1 MYSELDSYI
10 SMNQATLHNIFG
22 YPFAMMVLH
31 FFYCFL
37 MKQKTIL
44 VHEWGRNNQM
54 GEKQPDGEEQPDGR
68 ESARWGRNSQIG
80 GETARFS
87 LTHIYLTHFSSRFG
101 SGNHA
106 CTCMVTDLLQSEI
119 V

>member
-37 MKQKTIL
+37 MKRKTIL

-68 ESARWGRNSQIG
+68 ESARWGRNSQM
-80 GETARFS
+80 GEKQP
-87 LTHIYLTHFSSRFG
+87 
-101 SGNHA
+101 
-106 CTCMVTDLLQSEI
+106 DL

>member
-54 GEKQPDGEEQPDGR
+54 GEKQPDGGETARWGGTARWERISQMGEKQPD
-68 ESARWGRNSQIG
+68 WGRNSQI
-80 GETARFS
+80 
-87 LTHIYLTHFSSRFG
+87 
-101 SGNHA
+101 
-106 CTCMVTDLLQSEI
+106 
-119 V
+119 